1 MNERSPFSF
10 SGREIGQLSAGTLV
24 LAAAFSFPLSCS
36 YLFGTPLVSP
46 TCGGPGIKWDTF
58 LWPAFPVSLAIV
70 IAAFVLHELA
80 HKFSAQ
86 HYGLW
91 AEFRA
96 SMGGLVAALAISGGL
111 GIVVASPGAVVIR
124 GPASEKQAG
133 IISLWGPVVNIAF
146 AVICL
151 PLWLVTDQSVA
162 FDIGLPQVG
171 NVFQLA
177 LLINVVLAAFNM
189 LPFRPLD
196 GSKIVRWSIPA
207 FVATWLVVIVLGA
220 RTFGFL

>member
-1 MNERSPFSF
+1 M
-10 SGREIGQLSAGTLV
+10 
-24 LAAAFSFPLSCS
+24 
-36 YLFGTPLVSP
+36 
-46 TCGGPGIKWDTF
+46 
-58 LWPAFPVSLAIV
+58 

-96 SMGGLVAALAISGGL
+96 SIPGLGIALAISGAL

-124 GPASEKQAG
+124 GPASDKEAG
-133 IISLWGPVVNIAF
+133 VISLWGPIVNIAF
-146 AVICL
+146 AAVCL
-151 PLWLVTDQSVA
+151 PLWLATEQTQAWDV
-162 FDIGLPQVG
+162 GLDQVG

-177 LLINVVLAAFNM
+177 LLINVVLAGFNM
-189 LPFRPLD
+189 LPVKPLD

-207 FVATWLVVIVLGA
+207 FVLTWGVVLA
-220 RTFGFL
+220 LAAKLLGFL

>member
-1 MNERSPFSF
+1 MINHRSVFDF
-10 SGREIGQLSAGTLV
+10 SGKELGHITASTLV
-24 LAAAFSFPLSCS
+24 LAGAFSFPLSCS
-36 YLFGTPLVSP
+36 YLLDSPLVGQ
-46 TCGGPGIKWDTF
+46 CGGPGIKWGTF
-58 LWPAFPVSLAIV
+58 LWPALPVSLAIV

-96 SMGGLVAALAISGGL
+96 SMSGLAIALAVSGSL
-111 GIVVASPGAVVIR
+111 GVVVASPGAVVIR
-124 GPASEKQAG
+124 GPASDKEAG

-146 AVICL
+146 ALLAL
-151 PLWLVTDQSVA
+151 PMWIATDQSVA
-162 FDIGLPQVG
+162 WDVGLPQVG

-177 LLINVVLAAFNM
+177 LLINVVLAGFNM
-189 LPFRPLD
+189 IPVKPLD
-196 GSKIVRWSIPA
+196 GSKIIRWSVTA
-207 FVATWLVVIVLGA
+207 FVATWLVVIALAA